1 MKSKK
6 QRIGKAG
13 RLFAPVSLLC
23 CTVAMLTGCEVT
35 FRDDSET
42 AIKMLKSAEYARG
55 VNDALDCITLLNLE
69 QQLYQTNRTWGAM
82 GEIVAQRL
90 SVERTKR

>member
-1 MKSKK
+1 MKSTK

-23 CTVAMLTGCEVT
+23 CTVVILAGCGDD
-35 FRDDSET
+35 RDT
-42 AIKMLKSAEYARG
+42 AITMLKSSEYARG

>member
-1 MKSKK
+1 M
-6 QRIGKAG
+6 QHKAMYG
-13 RLFAPVSLLC
+13 VLC
-23 CTVAMLTGCEVT
+23 CTAIIMGGCEAKPNVES
-35 FRDDSET
+35 RP
-42 AIKMLKSAEYARG
+42 AKSAEYERG
-55 VNDALDCITLLNLE
+55 VNDALDCIILLNLE